1 MGDDGDGVVN
11 SRKSANGDEDD
22 DDDDDVV
29 VPATAKKQS
38 MKNVKYGSRF
48 PTLEDIEDQV

>member
-1 MGDDGDGVVN
+1 MVN